1 MILQSRVSGSDVSLS
16 NATSDGDIL
25 IKVNDG
31 GVVLTAM
38 TIDGATNRV
47 LLAGAPTE
55 SLGAATKAYVDSQ
68 VSGSGSLLTT
78 GGTMTGN
85 ILVSGTV
92 EFGSSSNRISTVFAT
107 TFNGTATTAQYAD
120 LAENFVPDNN
130 YAPGTVVA
138 LGGAEEIT
146 AVNDELS
153 NKVFGVVSE
162 KPAYLMNAG
171 QQNGAT
177 VRSCRKSTC

>member
-1 MILQSRVSGSDVSLS
+1 MLMHKCQ
-16 NATSDGDIL
+16 
-25 IKVNDG
+25 
-31 GVVLTAM
+31 VV
-38 TIDGATNRV
+38 V
-47 LLAGAPTE
+47 P
-55 SLGAATKAYVDSQ
+55 
-68 VSGSGSLLTT
+68 LLTT

-146 AVNDELS
+146 AVNDELI
-153 NKVFGVVSE
+153 K
-162 KPAYLMNAG
+162 
-171 QQNGAT
+171 
-177 VRSCRKSTC
+177 